1 MPLAFRV
8 AAFVCTV
15 VYFGINH
22 SKKRINNCPDF
33 IEDDQLTED
42 ELDDSWEEWSEYIN
56 RPEVLQNNRNFL
68 ESLFQK

>member
-1 MPLAFRV
+1 MPFGFRV
-8 AAFVCTV
+8 AAFICTV
-15 VYFGINH
+15 VYFGVNR
-22 SKKRINNCPDF
+22 SKKKVNNCPDF